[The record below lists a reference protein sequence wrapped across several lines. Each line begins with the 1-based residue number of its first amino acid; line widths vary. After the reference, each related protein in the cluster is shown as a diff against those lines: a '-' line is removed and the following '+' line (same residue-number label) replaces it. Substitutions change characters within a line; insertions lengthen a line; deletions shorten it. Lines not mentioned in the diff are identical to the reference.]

1 MAPVVQVEVQL
12 NFSRLLF
19 FLLGKLSGVK
29 TLTAYKSE
37 LLLKRVRAF
46 ALIIEFNYGII

>member
-1 MAPVVQVEVQL
+1 MDPVVQVEVQL

-29 TLTAYKSE
+29 KLTAYKSE

-46 ALIIEFNYGII
+46 ALIIKVNYRVI